1 MDGILQYV
9 DKNSNI
15 LITNA
20 TERVF
25 PDFILTESLEELSC
39 SLPYDPQVAFSQQI
53 VERAGLYQDDEI
65 LLDHSGKILIRG
77 DAIAMI
83 LSVDQSSSAW
93 RSNAFPR
100 FFAYA
105 TARTKERDRLL
116 RVSGLSHHRAFIDH
130 PPPPDARQPDTASS
144 EEPPF
149 AQRGL

>member
-20 TERVF
+20 KERVF

-39 SLPYDPQVAFSQQI
+39 SLPYDAEAGFSQEI
-53 VERAGLYQDDEI
+53 VRLAGLYQDDEI
-65 LLDHSGKILIRG
+65 LLDHSGKIMIRG

-83 LSVDQSSSAW
+83 LSVDQSSQAW

-116 RVSGLSHHRAFIDH
+116 QVSGLSHHRAFID
-130 PPPPDARQPDTASS
+130 PPPLPPARLPDRASS
-144 EEPPF
+144 EESPF
-149 AQRGL
+149 S